1 MPADGDAAAETRHD
15 AHVEPTANPNT
26 AADINVALVVACT
39 EAEGPGKRYA
49 LWVQGCPLLCP
60 GCCNP
65 EMLASNKER
74 ERRSVDDV
82 VDDIIVARDR
92 QGIEGISLLGGEP
105 TRQAKAL
112 RHVAAGARAA
122 GLSVMVFS
130 GYTLQELQDE
140 HDDDVDA
147 LLANTDLLVD
157 GRYREEERTTRRRY
171 IGSDNQMLHFL
182 SARYQKDDPRFQ
194 APNTLELRIVM
205 DKAKGTLVVNG
216 FPILGART
224 R

>member
-1 MPADGDAAAETRHD
+1 MKPPSETVD
-15 AHVEPTANPNT
+15 TASVGT
-26 AADINVALVVACT
+26 SVGASVGASINVALVVACT

-65 EMLASNKER
+65 EMLANKER
-74 ERRSVDDV
+74 ERRSVADV
-82 VDDIIVARDR
+82 VADIIAARDR
-92 QGIEGISLLGGEP
+92 HGIEGVSFLGGEP

-112 RHVAAGARAA
+112 RHVAAGAQAA

-130 GYTLQELQDE
+130 GYTLAELRDE

-147 LLANTDLLVD
+147 LLAHTDLLVD

-171 IGSDNQMLHFL
+171 IGSDNQVLHFL
-182 SARYQKDDPRFQ
+182 TARYQHDDPRFQ
-194 APNTLELRIVM
+194 AGNTLELRIVM
-205 DKAKGTLVVNG
+205 DKTKGTLVVNG